1 MAQQAEVATFW
12 KAIQSSLDSLLK
24 TLEGLDAEQL
34 NWRPPAPE
42 TNSLYALATHTL
54 GNAEELILG
63 ILAGQPVHRDRES
76 EFRATGDSAAALAE
90 RWSALRG
97 RMDAALAALP
107 DGAPDRDDYQ
117 HPRRGQISGR
127 EALLIVARHAAEH
140 TGQAELTRDLLRAGQ
155 VR

>member
-1 MAQQAEVATFW
+1 MSQQAEVATFW
-12 KAIQSSLDSLLK
+12 TAIQSSLDGLLK
-24 TLEGLDAEQL
+24 SMEGLDAEQL

-63 ILAGQPVHRDRES
+63 ILAGRPVQRDRES
-76 EFRATGDSAAALAE
+76 EFRATGDSAGAHAE
-90 RWSALRG
+90 RWSSLRG
-97 RMDAALAALP
+97 RMEAALASLP
-107 DGAPDRDDYQ
+107 DGALDRDDYQ

-140 TGQAELTRDLLRAGQ
+140 TGQAELTRDLLLAAR
-155 VR
+155 